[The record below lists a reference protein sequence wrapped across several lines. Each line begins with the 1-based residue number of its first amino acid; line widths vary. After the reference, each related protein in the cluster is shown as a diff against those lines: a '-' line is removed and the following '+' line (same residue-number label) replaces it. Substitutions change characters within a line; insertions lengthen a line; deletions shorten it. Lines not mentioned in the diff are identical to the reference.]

1 MGSPCCVEL
10 KLKQLNAYSLDVQDH
25 RFRVTS
31 GSGRN
36 LAYDRGN
43 VVSLQTLALTI

>member
-10 KLKQLNAYSLDVQDH
+10 KLKQLNAYSINLQDPW
-25 RFRVTS
+25 FRVTS

-43 VVSLQTLALTI
+43 LVSLQTLALTN